1 MDKLA
6 LYKRTKPTKQKSKSI
21 NSDLEMFSKSFS
33 TIKNNKSPVKIDLD
47 QSNYQ
52 TCKHQN
58 KFSLNFASVRSLSK
72 KSDIETKIGYKSTA
86 KKSLNETEEMLSEKA
101 ELSA

>member
-1 MDKLA
+1 
-6 LYKRTKPTKQKSKSI
+6 
-21 NSDLEMFSKSFS
+21 MFSNSFY
-33 TIKNNKSPVKIDLD
+33 TIKINCSAIKVDLD

-58 KFSLNFASVRSLSK
+58 KFSLNFTSVRSLSQ
-72 KSDIETKIGYKSTA
+72 KSDIDTKIGYKSTA

-101 ELSA
+101 EFSA